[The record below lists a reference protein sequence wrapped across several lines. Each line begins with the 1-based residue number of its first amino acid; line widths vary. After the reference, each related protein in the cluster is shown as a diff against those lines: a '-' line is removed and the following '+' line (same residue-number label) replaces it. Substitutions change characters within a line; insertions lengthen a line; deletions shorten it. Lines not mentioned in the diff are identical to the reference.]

1 MSNRLFFLQI
11 FFTCIFLLILGL
23 YFIHSGCLLA
33 QTQMNA
39 LDSNYKN
46 KIILKIDSLLQRYYV
61 LPDQAKEYAEKL
73 KLKHLSG
80 AYDSCK
86 NINELAQK
94 VTADLIDITN
104 DRHILLRKI
113 ESSDMGEKIESALH
127 HPLRLY
133 RLRNREN
140 FGFHKLEWIAD
151 QIGYLDLR
159 RFYSMAEAKDMAL
172 SAMTFLENA
181 NAIIIDLRENQGGSG
196 ESIPFFCNYFFKEP
210 VQLTSYYSRSDDFLT
225 EFWTSDK
232 TEGAR
237 LTEVPLFLLTS
248 DRTFSAAE
256 AFAYD
261 MQVRKR
267 ATIIGDSTKG
277 GANSV
282 DLFKIDEQLEMYIST
297 ARAINPVTGGNW
309 EGTGVIPD
317 IVVPE
322 SIALDTTI
330 VLARAAGEEY
340 GKKKEAKLKPIIDQ
354 MQSDLNRVEILYRQN
369 KLAEADAFLDSVFQ
383 QGKRAGLINEFFI
396 SVLAYNYSS
405 KADEQILYAIL
416 KKNVEFFPQSS
427 TAHELLAYTY
437 FKNEQ
442 KEQAINQYKK
452 VLQLDPQ
459 NRNAVK
465 MIERLQN
472 E

>member
-1 MSNRLFFLQI
+1 MSGRLTLFKI
-11 FFTCIFLLILGL
+11 FFKCICLMTTGL
-23 YFIHSGCLLA
+23 YFIGSGYLLA
-33 QTQMNA
+33 QTHINGQ
-39 LDSNYKN
+39 DSAN
-46 KIILKIDSLLQRYYV
+46 KGEIILKIDSLLQRYYV
-61 LPDQAKEYAEKL
+61 LPDQVKEYAEKL
-73 KLKHLSG
+73 KLKYQSG

-86 NINELAQK
+86 NIDEFARK
-94 VTADLIDITN
+94 VTTDLIEITH
-104 DRHILLRKI
+104 DKHINFRKI
-113 ESSDMGEKIESALH
+113 VPSDIGEKTESALH

-140 FGFHKLEWIAD
+140 FGFHKLEWIED

-196 ESIPFFCNYFFKEP
+196 ESIPFFCNYFFKDP
-210 VQLTSYYSRSDDFLT
+210 VQLTSYYSRGDDFLT
-225 EFWTSDK
+225 ESWTSDK
-232 TEGAR
+232 TEGTR

-267 ATIIGDSTKG
+267 AVIIGDSTKG

-282 DLFKIDEQLEMYIST
+282 DLFKINNQLEIYIPT
-297 ARAINPVTGGNW
+297 GRAINPVTGGNW

-317 IVVPE
+317 ILVPA
-322 SIALDTTI
+322 SNALDTAI
-330 VLARAAGEEY
+330 VLARAAGDEY
-340 GKKKEAKLKPIIDQ
+340 GQAKEVKLKLVVDNMQFDLDQ
-354 MQSDLNRVEILYRQN
+354 SEKLYRQN
-369 KLAEADAFLDSVFQ
+369 KLVEANAFLDSVFQ

-396 SVLAYNYSS
+396 YVLAYNYST
-405 KADEQILYAIL
+405 KQDEQILYAIL
-416 KKNVEFFPQSS
+416 EKNIEFFPQSS
-427 TAHELLAYTY
+427 TAHELLAYVY
-437 FKNEQ
+437 YEHGH
-442 KEQAINQYKK
+442 KERAIDQYKK

-459 NRNAVK
+459 NRNAIK

-472 E
+472 D